1 LYVAAMIY
9 WGFLFLLLIWANLT
23 TNIGAS
29 ALRIGSAR
37 HTNHGSAVRS
47 VFHGLMKWVKVWSRP
62 FSANEVA
69 ARMLDP
75 AGGSTTGLLGY
86 WDLGEAIGSTFEDK
100 SGMV

>member
-1 LYVAAMIY
+1 
-9 WGFLFLLLIWANLT
+9 
-23 TNIGAS
+23 
-29 ALRIGSAR
+29 
-37 HTNHGSAVRS
+37 
-47 VFHGLMKWVKVWSRP
+47 MKWVKVWSRP